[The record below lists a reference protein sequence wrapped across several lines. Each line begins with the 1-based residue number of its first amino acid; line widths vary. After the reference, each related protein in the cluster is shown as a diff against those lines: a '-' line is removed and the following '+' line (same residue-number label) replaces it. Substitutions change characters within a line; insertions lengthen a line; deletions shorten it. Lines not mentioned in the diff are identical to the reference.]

1 MFKTVSVGL
10 VLAVTCFTAAT
21 VAHADVVTD
30 WNGITLRCVQG
41 VPGSVP
47 ANRSGPVGLLD
58 IALIQAAVHDAVQ
71 AIEGRYEAYRYSNPS
86 LLGAGS
92 TNAAAASA
100 SYRMLSGLYGADDPC
115 LVGVID
121 PAVTYAGDGGLQAG
135 NEAAAVMLPL
145 YRPTFASPIDPFFGG
160 TEPGQWRPTPN
171 VTMAANTFMAYTEPF
186 TLNSTK
192 QFRPQPPPPMV
203 SEIYTREYN
212 EVKSLGS
219 ETGSSRSIAQH
230 DLALFWFTNP
240 ISAWF
245 GTLRG
250 ISMANMTNVGDSA
263 RLFALAGMAAA
274 DGQMTVYESKAHYN
288 FWRPI
293 TAIWFGDDD
302 GNPDTEGDPTWKP
315 LMQTPPYAD
324 HSSGANCLA
333 SAILSTVEL
342 VLGTDAVNF
351 SISSSTAGLLTNPRQ
366 YSSLSSAL
374 DDIVDV
380 RILQG
385 IHFRSA
391 DIEGRRQ
398 GARVAHWAYQR
409 FLRPLAGTR

>member
-1 MFKTVSVGL
+1 MFKSISAGL
-10 VLAVTCFTAAT
+10 VLAVTCFTSTT
-21 VAHADVVTD
+21 VAQADVVTD
-30 WNGITLRCVQG
+30 WNAITLRCVQG
-41 VPGSVP
+41 VPGMVP

-58 IALIQAAVHDAVQ
+58 IALVQAAVHDAVQ
-71 AIEGRYEAYRYSNPS
+71 AIEGRYEAYRYSNPN

-100 SYRMLSGLYGADDPC
+100 SYQMLAGLYGADDPC
-115 LVGVID
+115 LVGVIN

-135 NEAAAVMLPL
+135 NEAAAVLLPL
-145 YRPTFASPIDPFFGG
+145 YRPTFVSPIDPFIGG

-171 VTMAANTFMAYTEPF
+171 VAAAANTFMAYTEPF
-186 TLNSTK
+186 TLKSTR

-212 EVKSLGS
+212 EVKSLGRL
-219 ETGSSRSIAQH
+219 GSNSARTPEQT
-230 DLALFWFTNP
+230 DLAMFWFTNP

-250 ISMANMTNVGDSA
+250 IAIANINNVGDSA
-263 RLFALAGMAAA
+263 RLFALAGMASA
-274 DGQMTVYESKAHYN
+274 DGQMTVYETKEHYN

-302 GNPDTEGDPTWKP
+302 GNPDTAGDPTWMP
-315 LMQTPPYAD
+315 LMQTPPYSD

-333 SAILSTVEL
+333 SSILSTVEL

-351 SISSSTAGLLTNPRQ
+351 SITSSIGGLTANPRF
-366 YSSLSSAL
+366 YNSLSTAL
-374 DDIVDV
+374 DDIVEV

-409 FLRPLAGTR
+409 FLRPR